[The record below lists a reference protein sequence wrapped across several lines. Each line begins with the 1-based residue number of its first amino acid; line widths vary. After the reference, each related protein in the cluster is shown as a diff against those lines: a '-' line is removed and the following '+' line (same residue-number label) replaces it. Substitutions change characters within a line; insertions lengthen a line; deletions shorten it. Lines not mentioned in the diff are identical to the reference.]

1 MELEQA
7 IRISKI
13 LCQADEGRLP
23 MILSVLEKAGV
34 NIDGLEELEEWKA
47 LTSQGYLIDVDEFVD
62 GLKTAFTG
70 DEKRL
75 TIPVRQFSAYCAER
89 KLKPLLVKRLLA
101 KHGYLTPTYEG
112 ERRIREFG
120 VSEDSH
126 ILYVAYNRGPTGARE
141 LFDQG
146 IYSTSYSWDAT
157 ALYQKY
163 LTELEARG

>member
-47 LTSQGYLIDVDEFVD
+47 LTSQGYLIDIDEFVD
-62 GLKTAFTG
+62 GLKTTFTG
-70 DEKRL
+70 DEERL
-75 TIPVRQFSAYCAER
+75 TIPVRQFNAYCTER

-112 ERRIREFG
+112 ERRMYTTTVWMDNAPTRC
-120 VSEDSH
+120 
-126 ILYVAYNRGPTGARE
+126 VAVWKSRQDIKPDEHGSDKE
-141 LFDQG
+141 
-146 IYSTSYSWDAT
+146 
-157 ALYQKY
+157 
-163 LTELEARG
+163 

>member
-34 NIDGLEELEEWKA
+34 NINGLEELEEWKA

-62 GLKTAFTG
+62 GLKTAFSG
-70 DEKRL
+70 DEKRI
-75 TIPVRQFSAYCAER
+75 TIPVRQFNAYCAER

-101 KHGYLTPTYEG
+101 KRLLAKHGYLTPTYKGEKRMYTTTVWMDNAPVRCVAVWKTRQDSKSDEYGTDKEG
-112 ERRIREFG
+112 
-120 VSEDSH
+120 
-126 ILYVAYNRGPTGARE
+126 
-141 LFDQG
+141 
-146 IYSTSYSWDAT
+146 
-157 ALYQKY
+157 
-163 LTELEARG
+163 